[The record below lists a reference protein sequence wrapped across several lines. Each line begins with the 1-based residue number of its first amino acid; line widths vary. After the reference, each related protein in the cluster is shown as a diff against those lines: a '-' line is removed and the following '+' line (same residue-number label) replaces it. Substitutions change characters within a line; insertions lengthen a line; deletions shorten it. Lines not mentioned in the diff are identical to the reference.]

1 MTRWGIFAPDVGTA
15 WPLRGRDADMAE
27 VRTAVL
33 DPSLAGAVIVGPGGV
48 GKSRLLHEFA
58 ATVDTPVLEARAG
71 QAPAVRFGAFA
82 HLLPIRTPVKDV
94 AGAVEALLT
103 RAGEGTFT
111 VAADDV
117 HDLDAD
123 SGLLLAELVATGR
136 VRLVA
141 AGRELPEALAGLALG
156 KVELAPLADLAG
168 LAEVDEPTGE
178 YLAEATGGDLRL
190 LHELL
195 RAGRATG
202 VLDGGQWKEV
212 PARSGEG
219 PASLEEAIARAS
231 LLASL
236 GAPEEAELMLADAP
250 RRPED
255 KARTVLACA
264 RAAVLAYGLGRAED
278 ADRVL
283 SVALET
289 VGMPAARQ
297 RLLAQR
303 AAFAVHRASSREAFD
318 LADDA
323 AELSDADPAIRA
335 RIDTV
340 EAVTAALTGQ
350 ATAALDK
357 VRAGLRHA
365 DHWHEHAPE
374 SGPLLEFARSWVW
387 ISVGDLDAAAEHGV
401 PSDDPVARAATR
413 ARVARARG
421 QVHAALRE
429 GWDGARMLERGR
441 SLFAG
446 PCLGELAH
454 SAALAGDLA
463 TARHALAEA
472 DRRALPTLRALWFP
486 VALARPWLLVAQGA
500 TGAAVHGLLDAA
512 AAAEALELRPYA
524 LTALHDVVRL
534 GAAGVVADRLAHLAE
549 DAEGDLAAL
558 CARHAEASAA
568 GDWSGLIGVSF
579 EFEELGM
586 ALHAAEAAAQA
597 AEVHWDK
604 QQAAAAG
611 TRAWVLAQ
619 RSDQVRT
626 PALRTAAVPDLSRI
640 QYEMA
645 ELVAAGRTEPEI
657 AEQMAM
663 PAKAVA
669 EQIAEICAR
678 LGVSGPE
685 RLAVLLSPPV

>member
-1 MTRWGIFAPDVGTA
+1 
-15 WPLRGRDADMAE
+15 MAA

-33 DPSLAGAVIVGPGGV
+33 DPAALGAVVGGPGGV

-71 QAPAVRFGAFA
+71 QAPALRFGAFA
-82 HLLPIRTPVKDV
+82 HLLPIRTPVREV
-94 AGAVEALLT
+94 AGAVAALLS
-103 RAGEGTFT
+103 RAGEGAFT
-111 VAADDV
+111 VVADDV
-117 HDLDAD
+117 HDLDGD
-123 SGLLLAELVATGR
+123 SALLLAELAKTGR
-136 VRLVA
+136 MRLVA
-141 AGRELPEALAGLALG
+141 AGSALPAPLDGLALVP
-156 KVELAPLADLAG
+156 VELRPLTGLAA
-168 LAEVDEPTGE
+168 LAEVDDPTAE

-212 PARSGEG
+212 PARSGDG
-219 PASLEEAIARAS
+219 PASLEEAIARAA
-231 LLASL
+231 LLAALDS
-236 GAPEEAELMLADAP
+236 PEEAEQTLADAP

-255 KARTVLACA
+255 KARSVLACA

-303 AAFAVHRASSREAFD
+303 AAFAVHRAESRAAFD

-323 AELSDADPAIRA
+323 AELADADPGIRA

-357 VRAGLRHA
+357 VRSGLRLS
-365 DHWHEHAPE
+365 DGWLEHAPE

-387 ISVGDLDAAAEHGV
+387 ITVGDLDAAAEHV
-401 PSDDPVARAATR
+401 EPSDDPVARAATR
-413 ARVARARG
+413 ARVLRGRG

-429 GWDGARMLERGR
+429 GWDGARLLDRGK

-454 SAALAGDLA
+454 AAALAGDLA

-500 TGAAVHGLLDAA
+500 VGAAVHGLLDAA

-558 CARHAEASAA
+558 CARHAEAAAA
-568 GDWSGLIGVSF
+568 GDWSGLIGVSL
-579 EFEELGM
+579 EFEDLGM
-586 ALHAAEAAAQA
+586 TLHAAEAAAQA

-611 TRAWVLAQ
+611 TRAWVLVQ

-626 PALRTAAVPDLSRI
+626 PALRTAAVPDLTRI
-640 QYEMA
+640 QYEIA
-645 ELVAAGRTEPEI
+645 ELIAAGRTEPEI
-657 AEQMAM
+657 AEQMSLA
-663 PAKAVA
+663 ARTVT
-669 EQIAEICAR
+669 EQTVEICAK

-685 RLAVLLSPPV
+685 RLAVLLAPPV